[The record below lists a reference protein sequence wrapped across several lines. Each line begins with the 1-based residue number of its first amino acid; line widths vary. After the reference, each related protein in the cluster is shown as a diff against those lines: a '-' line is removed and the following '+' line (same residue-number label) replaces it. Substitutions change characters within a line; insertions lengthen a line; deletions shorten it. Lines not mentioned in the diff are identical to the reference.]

1 MASERILHRSA
12 EVARPKFER
21 ASSRHLCRT
30 SRPSSAAISS
40 TLSLSTRVLSR
51 DKHAPCRRGGGNK
64 VMDALKT
71 VPKRRPLD
79 LEEDGTSDG
88 DVMADEGSSSDEENI
103 LPGRKLA
110 RNKRQRLMQM
120 FSGLDSD
127 GMRDEGD
134 GSFLEVSAV
143 RTLTEAIYDREGNQG
158 LQRKMS
164 TTVKTTLD
172 YALDE
177 KLFRYLHL
185 RFGKG
190 FRVSKAEKLGAVF
203 RNFHPQFV
211 RSRKWRVPRFWKI
224 LQGYC
229 RGAPARSRRPRAWP
243 ELKLPRMVPYQ
254 ARHSAPRLEQLHD
267 RRSRSGVEK
276 KGRWKA
282 RSSLDSQ
289 EESVMVAQLYR
300 RIPADQRAFYESC
313 ACELMGVKMR
323 TCLPVPI
330 PCRAVETF

>member
-1 MASERILHRSA
+1 MASERILHWSA
-12 EVARPKFER
+12 GVARPKFER
-21 ASSRHLCRT
+21 ALSRHLCRT
-30 SRPSSAAISS
+30 SRPSSAATSS
-40 TLSLSTRVLSR
+40 TSSSSTRALQR
-51 DKHAPCRRGGGNK
+51 DKCVPCRRGGGNK
-64 VMDALKT
+64 VMDALKA

-88 DVMADEGSSSDEENI
+88 DVMADEGSSSDEESI

-143 RTLTEAIYDREGNQG
+143 RTLTEAIYDREWNQG
-158 LQRKMS
+158 FQRKMP

-177 KLFRYLHL
+177 KLFRYPHL

-190 FRVSKAEKLGAVF
+190 FHVSKAEKLGAVF

-229 RGAPARSRRPRAWP
+229 RGAPARSRRLCAWP
-243 ELKLPRMVPYQ
+243 ELKLPHMVPYQ
-254 ARHSAPRLEQLHD
+254 ARHSAPRLEQLHN

-282 RSSLDSQ
+282 RSSLDGYEKSA
-289 EESVMVAQLYR
+289 MVTQAYH
-300 RIPADQRAFYESC
+300 RIPTDQRAFYESC
-313 ACELMGVKMR
+313 ARELVGVMMR
-323 TCLPVPI
+323 TRLLVPT

>member
-12 EVARPKFER
+12 GIARPKFEGT
-21 ASSRHLCRT
+21 SSRHLCRT
-30 SRPSSAAISS
+30 ARPSSAPTSS
-40 TLSLSTRVLSR
+40 TSSSSTRVLQR

-88 DVMADEGSSSDEENI
+88 DVMADEGGSSDEESI

-143 RTLTEAIYDREGNQG
+143 RTFTEAIYG
-158 LQRKMS
+158 
-164 TTVKTTLD
+164 
-172 YALDE
+172 
-177 KLFRYLHL
+177 
-185 RFGKG
+185 
-190 FRVSKAEKLGAVF
+190 SKAEKLGAVF
-203 RNFHPQFV
+203 LNFHPQFV
-211 RSRKWRVPRFWKI
+211 KNGNRRVPRFWRT
-224 LQGYC
+224 LRGYH
-229 RGAPARSRRPRAWP
+229 RRAPARSRRPRTWP
-243 ELKLPRMVPYQ
+243 ELKLPHMVPYQ
-254 ARHSAPRLEQLHD
+254 VRHSAPRWERLHN
-267 RRSRSGVEK
+267 RRSRSGMGK

-282 RSSLDSQ
+282 
-289 EESVMVAQLYR
+289 
-300 RIPADQRAFYESC
+300 
-313 ACELMGVKMR
+313 
-323 TCLPVPI
+323 
-330 PCRAVETF
+330 